1 MKLRLFLYI
10 LTGSIAFSTL
20 ANTHL
25 LFGVPTVVQAQTV
38 IALSTD
44 EVGKIARQI
53 TVQIERQG
61 NPGTGVII
69 KKEGITI

>member
-1 MKLRLFLYI
+1 M
-10 LTGSIAFSTL
+10 
-20 ANTHL
+20 
-25 LFGVPTVVQAQTV
+25 VQAQTV